1 MLCRSFVRLE
11 APSATGA
18 SKSSTRTLLRVHH
31 GDGDARHRV
40 APRRSSWQRRSP
52 MAAKK
57 DSGVLRGA
65 KLVKKAMATAGTNGL
80 ISTPEPLSTS
90 LAKKMVLPNGESIS
104 AGMKELLTTDTDWIG
119 IDYDDE
125 EAEIEGMSLE
135 DVVEEAFGEEAVA
148 AFGEAYEMFSED
160 MVYFGGEVSR
170 PACLYCGTPDDAGEY
185 PVLQL
190 SWDNG
195 VARIG
200 GFVPF
205 DVWAAQEL
213 GGLER
218 GKDIGE
224 VPAEY
229 AALPKALADSNGDGR
244 VVFTPKAGE
253 PSEKSSDDEDE
264 EDGDADGDAEE
275 PS

>member
-1 MLCRSFVRLE
+1 M
-11 APSATGA
+11 A
-18 SKSSTRTLLRVHH
+18 SK
-31 GDGDARHRV
+31 
-40 APRRSSWQRRSP
+40 
-52 MAAKK
+52 K
-57 DSGVLRGA
+57 DTAVLRGA
-65 KLVKKAMATAGTNGL
+65 KLVKKATASGSASGIL
-80 ISTPEPLSTS
+80 ATPEPLTSS

-148 AFGEAYEMFSED
+148 AFGEAYDMLTED
-160 MVYFGGEVSR
+160 VVYFNGEVSR
-170 PACLYCGTPDDAGEY
+170 PSCLYCGTPDDAGEY

-205 DVWAAQEL
+205 DVWVAQEL
-213 GGLER
+213 GALER

-224 VPAEY
+224 VPADY

-244 VVFTPKAGE
+244 IVFTPKAGE
-253 PSEKSSDDEDE
+253 ATAKSSGDDEDE
-264 EDGDADGDAEE
+264 EDADEHDVDDGAAAAGNGADDNDVN
-275 PS
+275 